1 MSNFWISLGLANPWK
16 DALDKLKQEEAERM
30 KMITEAKMKKKE
42 EALKRDQDLTA
53 VIDRMRS
60 MEDKISYKDSLDQL
74 INKPISMKSSSILP
88 PPIKPSMPL
97 PPSFIAG
104 QFGPMYKK

>member
-16 DALDKLKQEEAERM
+16 DMLDKLKEEEAERM

-53 VIDRMRS
+53 VIDRMRA

-74 INKPISMKSSSILP
+74 MSKR

-97 PPSFIAG
+97 PPPFIAG
-104 QFGPMYKK
+104 QFKK

>member
-42 EALKRDQDLTA
+42 EALKRDEAASA
-53 VIDRMRS
+53 VIDRMRG
-60 MEDKISYKDSLDQL
+60 MESKISYKDSLDQL
-74 INKPISMKSSSILP
+74 IGKPI
-88 PPIKPSMPL
+88 PIKPSLPL
-97 PPSFIAG
+97 PPPFIAG

>member
-16 DALDKLKQEEAERM
+16 DMLDKLKEEEAERM

-53 VIDRMRS
+53 VIDRMRA

-74 INKPISMKSSSILP
+74 INKPI
-88 PPIKPSMPL
+88 PIKPSMPL
-97 PPSFIAG
+97 PPPFIAG
-104 QFGPMYKK
+104 QFKK